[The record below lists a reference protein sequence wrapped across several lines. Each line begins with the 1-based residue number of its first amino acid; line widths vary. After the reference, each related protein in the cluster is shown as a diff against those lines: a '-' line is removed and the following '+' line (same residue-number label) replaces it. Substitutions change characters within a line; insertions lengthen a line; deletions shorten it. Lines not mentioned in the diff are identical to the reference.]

1 MGLKAKQHPNMT
13 KLSTFPWRMTLFIAT
28 GILIDTTFSTPGR
41 FNFPSFPGG
50 ENVFLDQAIIQPA
63 SPIEAAVCGG
73 PVRSNPP
80 AYWLDRQDHTG
91 NARGY
96 APFLP
101 GDSTYPVYRNV
112 KSYHAVGDGNSDDT
126 QNLQNAI
133 NDDGRGGNRYGNE
146 VTTRPAEVFVPGGI
160 YKLTKQ
166 LDLRLNTILVGD
178 PNNMPIF
185 KASSNFNGGTVVNG
199 YDYAT
204 HDSGGTTA
212 FFIAMKNIIIDTTS
226 IAPNTNV
233 VALQWGVAQACQLT
247 NIKINMPTNSG
258 GHIGISLDQ
267 GSTTI
272 LSDIVR

>member
-1 MGLKAKQHPNMT
+1 MSGFF
-13 KLSTFPWRMTLFIAT
+13 LSSWRMIALVGAGTLAAT
-28 GILIDTTFSTPGR
+28 ADSSPGSP
-41 FNFPSFPGG
+41 FHCPHPSRIFGPH
-50 ENVFLDQAIIQPA
+50 NQVAIQPI
-63 SPIEAAVCGG
+63 SLIEAASCSG
-73 PVRSNPP
+73 PVSSNPST
-80 AYWLDRQDHTG
+80 YWLDQQDHTG

-101 GDSTYPVYRNV
+101 GDFNYPVYRNV
-112 KSYHAVGDGNSDDT
+112 KSYHAVGDGNVDDT
-126 QNLQNAI
+126 QSLQDAI
-133 NDDGRGGNRYGNE
+133 NDAGNGGNRYNNE
-146 VTTRPAEVFVPGGI
+146 VTTRPAEVFVPGGTYI
-160 YKLTKQ
+160 LTKQ

-226 IAPNTNV
+226 IAPDTTV

-247 NIKINMPTNSG
+247 NVKINMPTYSK
-258 GHIGISLDQ
+258 GHTGIALDQ
-267 GSTTI
+267 GSTTAI
-272 LSDIVR
+272 SDIVSHPTLRIQ